1 MAATFRNFHD
11 SRYSIKM
18 DDYSLVSGKYSIFWS
33 EEAKQKGVKKL
44 KAMNKTN
51 VITYVSFNIKWVNN
65 SLIKI
70 YIVLCCLMASPASA
84 QVGIGTQTP
93 DNSAIL
99 DLFSTEKGLLIP
111 RMNSTQRL
119 AIPNPANG
127 LLVYDGNLSK
137 LYFFDGTGWN
147 ELGREGPQGPQGPK
161 GDQGDAGSPGAN
173 GANGTNGVDGQDGV
187 GISNIVDN
195 GNGTFTVNYTDG
207 GNDSFSV
214 PVGGGA
220 GWELSGNG
228 GTDPLTEFLGTTDAQ
243 DLIFKTQNIE
253 RLRIKQ
259 GNASGGYIGVNN
271 NNPGARL
278 DVTGGVSSA
287 NYALRVQNS
296 TQNNF
301 SVRDDGHVFVNHELG
316 IGTEEPEDA
325 LHIQKGLNAR
335 LIVEATAITA
345 RRRLEIGTSFTGIG
359 PSTSFLRM
367 NNPLQDLVFI
377 TNNATAAERL
387 RFKDN
392 GQMILGES
400 AGALTPVGAN
410 RLTVYG
416 DAHVS
421 GVITHGGLVG
431 PSDGRFK
438 KNVKNINTGL
448 DIVLGL
454 RPVTYQWKKSYT
466 AGKGM
471 EANKEYYGFISQE
484 VEKVFPE
491 TVIQKEISVGNEKVD
506 DFRFINQT
514 NFTPILVKALQ
525 EQQALIEKQN
535 IEINKLKEKIKTM
548 ENKKSHKNGDKTIKE
563 KIVSLEAELDLLRT
577 YIYNNSTLSKDFSKN
592 QREVKLSE
600 K

>member
-1 MAATFRNFHD
+1 
-11 SRYSIKM
+11 
-18 DDYSLVSGKYSIFWS
+18 
-33 EEAKQKGVKKL
+33 
-44 KAMNKTN
+44 MNKTN
-51 VITYVSFNIKWVNN
+51 VITYASFNIKWVNS

-70 YIVLCCLMASPASA
+70 YIVLNLLTAYPVLA

-99 DLFSTEKGLLIP
+99 ELFSTEKGLLIP

-119 AIPNPANG
+119 AIANPANG
-127 LLVYDGNLSK
+127 LLVYDENLSK
-137 LYFFDGTGWN
+137 LYFFDGTDWN

-161 GDQGDAGSPGAN
+161 GGQGDAGSPGAN

-220 GWELSGNG
+220 GWELTGNG

-278 DVTGGVSSA
+278 DVTGGVSST

-296 TQNNF
+296 AQNNF

-316 IGTEEPEDA
+316 IGTEEPDDA

-400 AGALTPVGAN
+400 AGALTPMGTN

-416 DAHVS
+416 DVYVGGDVTATGTVS
-421 GVITHGGLVG
+421 

-438 KNVKNINTGL
+438 KNIKNIGSGL
-448 DIVLGL
+448 DVVLGL
-454 RPVTYQWKKSYT
+454 RPVTYQWKKSFT
-466 AGKGM
+466 GGTGM
-471 EANKEYYGFISQE
+471 EANKKYFGFISQE

-535 IEINKLKEKIKTM
+535 REINKLKEKIITM
-548 ENKKSHKNGDKTIKE
+548 EKNNSKISSENKIKE
-563 KIVSLEAELDLLRT
+563 KIVSLEAELDLLKT
-577 YIYNNSTLSKDFSKN
+577 YIYNNSALADDMNKDRK
-592 QREVKLSE
+592 EIKLSD